1 MYVLTPSSCPGVVV
15 VEELSVWLLMGPT
28 CFQCARARLAP
39 ARARSVASRP
49 FSHSKSHPDRS
60 LFCLHPAPS
69 AQPPSCAFRP
79 LSPDPFSPSP
89 SMLAPLGPRNKHTT
103 TQGATPSARSLR
115 GRHNRR
121 RKLPFPRAL
130 RPTVWHRVSSSPDT
144 QGHL

>member
-69 AQPPSCAFRP
+69 AQPPRVLSYPSHPTLFLP
-79 LSPDPFSPSP
+79 L
-89 SMLAPLGPRNKHTT
+89 LAPLGPRNKHTT

>member
-15 VEELSVWLLMGPT
+15 VEELSVWLLMEPT

-39 ARARSVASRP
+39 ARARFVASSL

-60 LFCLHPAPS
+60 LFCLYPAPLYP
-69 AQPPSCAFRP
+69 PPSCAFRP
-79 LSPDPFSPSP
+79 LSSDPFSPSP
-89 SMLAPLGPRNKHTT
+89 LILAPLGPRNKHTT

-130 RPTVWHRVSSSPDT
+130 RPTVWHRVSSSPAT